1 MSSGPSGP
9 IPIIEA
15 VDKQAVEE
23 SGASGPLPIMEAV
36 DKQAVEAL
44 GATGPSGPMLS
55 IEAVEEQ
62 GDAREGLVG
71 AKQAGVASKGK
82 RKNVVSKGGKV
93 VSKGGKAVSKGG
105 ISEDEGGGEGQGIIG
120 GMPVGTRARGRE
132 VRAARGSR
140 D

>member
-1 MSSGPSGP
+1 VFLYLA
-9 IPIIEA
+9 E
-15 VDKQAVEE
+15 VFLE
-23 SGASGPLPIMEAV
+23 
-36 DKQAVEAL
+36 
-44 GATGPSGPMLS
+44 
-55 IEAVEEQ
+55 
-62 GDAREGLVG
+62 
-71 AKQAGVASKGK
+71 
-82 RKNVVSKGGKV
+82 VVSKGGKV